1 MNMELPRNKTCTVK
15 YLCGPED
22 ADNREV
28 SNPNWADIEMA
39 IRELDG
45 SDRTLVSFG
54 SNTPAPHMAIGG
66 GSEGRYIVYA
76 THDNITFYTMVGT
89 DRSEGKVVF
98 TAGGQPGDYR
108 IRNCVTLEQ
117 ALRAAQVFAE
127 EGRVDNSFEWDTR

>member
-1 MNMELPRNKTCTVK
+1 MK
-15 YLCGPED
+15 YLCGPKH
-22 ADNREV
+22 ADNRELA
-28 SNPNWADIEMA
+28 NPNWADIEMA

-45 SDRTLVSFG
+45 KNRTLVLFG

-66 GSEGRYIVYA
+66 GSDGRYIVYA

-108 IRNCVTLEQ
+108 IRNCATLEQ
-117 ALRAAQVFAE
+117 TLGAAQVFAE
-127 EGRVDNSFEWDTR
+127 EGRIDSSFEWDPR